1 VADLIDI
8 WAPGLGLLTDPD
20 HGPALDALF
29 RRGKAYW
36 HYEVPGDS
44 RTLDAESF
52 YRGKPWLAWKLG
64 MTGGGFWV
72 YSDSPFWGRYLRNT
86 EYGTIYP
93 TDRGPVTTRRWEAS
107 RDGSEDFELL
117 TIVRQRA
124 WARSDSPESKKALAL
139 IDEAVAFV
147 TAGPDFTQDGHR
159 AGMKHP
165 DHAKWQEYKERL
177 AEAAERLAP

>member
-1 VADLIDI
+1 
-8 WAPGLGLLTDPD
+8 
-20 HGPALDALF
+20 
-29 RRGKAYW
+29 
-36 HYEVPGDS
+36 
-44 RTLDAESF
+44 
-52 YRGKPWLAWKLG
+52 
-64 MTGGGFWV
+64 
-72 YSDSPFWGRYLRNT
+72 
-86 EYGTIYP
+86 
-93 TDRGPVTTRRWEAS
+93 VTTRRWEAS
-107 RDGSEDFELL
+107 RNGSEDFELL

-124 WARSDSPESKKALAL
+124 LARSDSPESKKALAL